1 MKFKAKTLSIVEV
14 LLKGKDKAVLQNSL
28 TVFAMEEKFLQCPI
42 RNRIVLLTSLKNKYL
57 GKQQYQCS
65 SYLLLAKLQKETAH

>member
-42 RNRIVLLTSLKNKYL
+42 RNRIVLLTSPK
-57 GKQQYQCS
+57 KQISKQT
-65 SYLLLAKLQKETAH
+65 AKSV